1 MSFAPDAAVLADRL
15 SDTRWHT
22 VEVVG
27 STASTNADLM
37 SLAAAEDTDVV
48 AGSVRITTDQT
59 GGRGRH
65 GRAWT
70 APAGSSVAI
79 SAAVAVG
86 RYADRLG
93 WMSLLAGVAV
103 ARAVDALGL
112 RAVLKWPNDV
122 LIDGKKVCGILS
134 EYAPGPDGGVAVIG
148 IGINTDMTEDQLPV
162 PTATSLGIATG
173 APVDVHTVMGNVL
186 AELDAL
192 LYGWPDDIV
201 ALAAAYRD
209 RCDTIGRRVR
219 LVAPGDRDVI
229 GTAVDVDSDGRVIVE
244 TSAGERIV
252 ATAGDVTHLR
262 VAED

>member
-1 MSFAPDAAVLADRL
+1 MSLAPDPQDLADRL
-15 SDTRWHT
+15 SETRWHT
-22 VEVVG
+22 IEVVE
-27 STASTNADLM
+27 STVSTNADLM
-37 SLAAAEDTDVV
+37 ARAATEGTAEV
-48 AGSVRITTDQT
+48 AGVVRITTDQT

-65 GRAWT
+65 GRTWT

-86 RYADRLG
+86 PHADRLG

-103 ARAVDALGL
+103 ARAVDAMGVA
-112 RAVLKWPNDV
+112 AVLKWPNDV
-122 LIDGKKVCGILS
+122 LIDGAKVCGILS
-134 EYAPGPDGGVAVIG
+134 EYAPAPDGGVAIIG
-148 IGINTDMTEDQLPV
+148 IGINTDMTPEQLPV
-162 PTATSLGIATG
+162 PTATSLAIATG
-173 APVDVHTVMGNVL
+173 APVDVQDLTATVL
-186 AELDAL
+186 AQLDAV

-201 ALAAAYRD
+201 ALSAAYRD

-229 GTAVDVDSDGRVIVE
+229 GTAVDIDADGRVIVE

-262 VAED
+262 VAD

>member
-1 MSFAPDAAVLADRL
+1 MSPTLDAQDLADRL
-15 SDTRWHT
+15 SDTRWHSID
-22 VEVVG
+22 VVD
-27 STASTNADLM
+27 STASTNADL
-37 SLAAAEDTDVV
+37 LARAAAEGTAEI
-48 AGSVRITTDQT
+48 AGAVRITTDQT

-65 GRAWT
+65 GRTWT

-86 RYADRLG
+86 AHADRLG

-103 ARAVDALGL
+103 ARAIDSMGVK
-112 RAVLKWPNDV
+112 AVLKWPNDV
-122 LIDGKKVCGILS
+122 LVDGAKVCGILS
-134 EYAPGPDGGVAVIG
+134 EYAPAADGGIAIIG
-148 IGINTDMTEDQLPV
+148 IGINTDMTPDQLPV

-173 APVDVHTVMGNVL
+173 APVDVQSLTGDVL
-186 AELDAL
+186 AQLDAV
-192 LYGWPDDIV
+192 LYGWPDDLI

-219 LVAPGDRDVI
+219 LIAPGDQDVI
-229 GTAVDVDSDGRVIVE
+229 GTAVDVDSDGRVILE
-244 TSAGERIV
+244 TNAGERIV